1 MEKTSRDALP
11 ASIETIS
18 IVSNED
24 PSKSVELAGKGLASF
39 YYHESILEDTVKAD
53 LSYVDTGNVENIG
66 KNVLEGLP
74 IVGTEKVTIK
84 FTDNSGVK
92 IGASP
97 KLELYVNSVNPVY
110 DDTRKGVVGL
120 SLVSKEFI
128 LNEKI
133 RLRQRYDGPI
143 SDNVKKILTD
153 QLPEGLATQKDVS
166 DFDDTQGD
174 YSFIGNNLKSLYTIN
189 WLSKKSVSSK
199 QSKGSSAGY
208 FFYETS
214 QGYHF
219 KSIDSLQGQEPKK
232 KIVYN
237 EVTDQSSNGG
247 GEDYD
252 YKALEY
258 SKDNLVQ
265 AQNKF
270 RFGAYSTR
278 LVCFD
283 PFNCEYQV
291 IESSA
296 EENERLDKLTL
307 GGKKLPKLNEEF
319 RVTGD
324 KKDFTRTTYALLD
337 TGTLPTG
344 DVEEQVEK
352 SNEENFDLR
361 NVLNQSIMRYNQFLA
376 FSASITIPGDFSLHA
391 GDAITLDVPL
401 LQQGDTR
408 DVSARDSGLYII
420 TDLTHFISGS
430 DTLTKL
436 SLVRDSTGKKRQG

>member
-1 MEKTSRDALP
+1 MKA
-11 ASIETIS
+11 
-18 IVSNED
+18 
-24 PSKSVELAGKGLASF
+24 F
-39 YYHESILEDTVKAD
+39 EDTVMAD
-53 LSYVDTGNVENIG
+53 LSYVDTGNVEDIG

-97 KLELYVNSVNPVY
+97 KLGVYVNSVNPVY
-110 DDTRKGVVGL
+110 DDTERSRGL

-166 DFDDTQGD
+166 DFDDTQGN

-252 YKALEY
+252 YKARILKRQ
-258 SKDNLVQ
+258 SRS

-291 IESSA
+291 IESA
-296 EENERLDKLTL
+296 EENERLDKH
-307 GGKKLPKLNEEF
+307 
-319 RVTGD
+319 
-324 KKDFTRTTYALLD
+324 
-337 TGTLPTG
+337 
-344 DVEEQVEK
+344 
-352 SNEENFDLR
+352 LR
-361 NVLNQSIMRYNQFLA
+361 WQKTSQ
-376 FSASITIPGDFSLHA
+376 TE
-391 GDAITLDVPL
+391 
-401 LQQGDTR
+401 
-408 DVSARDSGLYII
+408 
-420 TDLTHFISGS
+420 
-430 DTLTKL
+430 
-436 SLVRDSTGKKRQG
+436 